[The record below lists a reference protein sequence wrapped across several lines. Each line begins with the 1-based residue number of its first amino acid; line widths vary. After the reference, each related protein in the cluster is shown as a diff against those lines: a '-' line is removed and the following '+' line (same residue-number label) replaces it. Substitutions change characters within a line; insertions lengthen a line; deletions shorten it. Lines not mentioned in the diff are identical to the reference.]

1 MVKKMLALLL
11 ALSVMVCFA
20 ACAADSED
28 EQKIET
34 EAAVQTDPAT
44 EPSEEVTQPT
54 TPAVT
59 TPDKKVDLTKLRYI
73 ESQDNFAVKVQ
84 KTEVSEGH
92 FTIADGVSMDG
103 YDAVLVTIQNDS
115 GKTITG
121 FSVFVLT
128 TDANGQDVTFA
139 GLSPIVLP
147 SADQVYSEHVVEMGT
162 DSTQIA
168 SGESET
174 YTIRCTASRFEN
186 VNMIVYSYT
195 DANGNEVINEKAYE
209 WLANTMPV

>member
-1 MVKKMLALLL
+1 
-11 ALSVMVCFA
+11 
-20 ACAADSED
+20 
-28 EQKIET
+28 
-34 EAAVQTDPAT
+34 
-44 EPSEEVTQPT
+44 
-54 TPAVT
+54 
-59 TPDKKVDLTKLRYI
+59 
-73 ESQDNFAVKVQ
+73 
-84 KTEVSEGH
+84 
-92 FTIADGVSMDG
+92 
-103 YDAVLVTIQNDS
+103 
-115 GKTITG
+115 
-121 FSVFVLT
+121 
-128 TDANGQDVTFA
+128 
-139 GLSPIVLP
+139 LP